1 MQTRLNR
8 RASRS
13 AEGIR
18 FLFLASGLISASD
31 NFDAVRSLASI
42 VHRAPEDKTLGP
54 IVHQMKDLLDVLV
67 ISPNEA
73 CSHSVVPTGLN
84 GVIYQGIS
92 LRYDQLLCAAEDSLA
107 LRGHYR

>member
-1 MQTRLNR
+1 MPKDSSSAQKELTTKWLHHNMQTRLNR

-42 VHRAPEDKTLGP
+42 VHRAAEDKTLGS
-54 IVHQMKDLLDVLV
+54 IVHQMKDLLDLLV

-73 CSHSVVPTGLN
+73 CSHSVVPTG
-84 GVIYQGIS
+84 
-92 LRYDQLLCAAEDSLA
+92 RTTPA
-107 LRGHYR
+107 